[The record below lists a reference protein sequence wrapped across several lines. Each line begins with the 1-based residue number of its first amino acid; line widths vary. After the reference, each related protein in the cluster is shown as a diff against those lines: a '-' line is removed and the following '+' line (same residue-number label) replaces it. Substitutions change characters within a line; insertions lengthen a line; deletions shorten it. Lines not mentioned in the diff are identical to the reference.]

1 MTEESSRVCKVVG
14 GGGGVEDR
22 AHPPI
27 HVKRAIRALQGP
39 GTVRVYQAFGDEI
52 AASINASGGK
62 SFGPKFSMDRM
73 SWVKPS
79 FLWMMY
85 RSGYATKPGQ
95 EHVFAIDIKEEG
107 FRYMLEHSV
116 LSDSTSKAESAE
128 AKAVARKK
136 VVGSDVRCQWDPER
150 SVKGGALPIR
160 SIQLGLR
167 RQALSMYVN
176 EWIVKMEEITPLV
189 VEMRKLLEEKK
200 DISHLLPKETPY
212 EMSEIAKKIHLVD

>member
-1 MTEESSRVCKVVG
+1 MEGSSCGSKVVG
-14 GGGGVEDR
+14 SGADE
-22 AHPPI
+22 AQPPI

-62 SFGPKFSMDRM
+62 SFGPKFSMNRM

-116 LSDSTSKAESAE
+116 LADSTSKAKDDE
-128 AKAVARKK
+128 AKALAHKK
-136 VVGSDVRCQWDPER
+136 ICKSDIRCQWDPER
-150 SVKGGALPIR
+150 SVNGGPLPIR
-160 SIQLGLR
+160 SVQLGLR
-167 RQALSMYVN
+167 GEALKKYVK
-176 EWIVKMEEITPLV
+176 EWIVSMEEITPLV
-189 VEMRKLLEEKK
+189 EEMRKLLKEKK

-212 EMSEIAKKIHLVD
+212 EMSEIAKEIHLIN

>member
-1 MTEESSRVCKVVG
+1 MEDSCCDGKVTGSGASEAQVQ
-14 GGGGVEDR
+14 V
-22 AHPPI
+22 PI
-27 HVKRAIRALQGP
+27 HVKRAIRALQSP

-62 SFGPKFSMDRM
+62 SFGPKFSMNRM

-85 RSGYATKPGQ
+85 RCGYATKPGQ

-116 LSDSTSKAESAE
+116 LSESTSKAKDPE
-128 AKAVARKK
+128 AKVLAHKK
-136 VVGSDVRCQWDPER
+136 VSKSDIRCQWDPER
-150 SVKGGALPIR
+150 SVRGGPLPIR
-160 SIQLGLR
+160 SVQLGLR
-167 RQALSMYVN
+167 RDALKMYVN
-176 EWIVKMEEITPLV
+176 EWIVSMEEITPLV

-212 EMSEIAKKIHLVD
+212 EMSEIAKEIHLVE

>member
-1 MTEESSRVCKVVG
+1 MNKGEYKGDENTSCVKEEVQTNV
-14 GGGGVEDR
+14 
-22 AHPPI
+22 HTN
-27 HVKRAIRALQGP
+27 RAIRAFQQP

-62 SFGPKFSMDRM
+62 DFGPKFSMKRM

-95 EHVFAIDIKEEG
+95 EHVFAIDIKEEA

-116 LSDSTSKAESAE
+116 LSDNMAR
-128 AKAVARKK
+128 AKKIS
-136 VVGSDVRCQWDPER
+136 GYDDIRCQWDPER
-150 SVKGGALPIR
+150 SIRGGALNIR
-160 SIQLGLR
+160 SVQLGLR
-167 RQALSMYVN
+167 GKALKMYIE
-176 EWIVKMEEITPLV
+176 EWIVNVEEITPLV
-189 VEMRKLLEEKK
+189 TEMRDLLKEKK

-212 EMSEIAKKIHLVD
+212 EMSQAAKEIHLFY